1 MPDAFARRGLR
12 RPTRFVRHSGA
23 RRRRGASCL
32 APAACGVSERS
43 LCRALRARFRLRCAV
58 SAYRFQLR

>member
-23 RRRRGASCL
+23 RRRCAASRR
-32 APAACGVSERS
+32 APAARRVSERS
-43 LCRALRARFRLRCAV
+43 LCRARRARFRLRCAV
-58 SAYRFQLR
+58 PAYRFQPR

>member
-23 RRRRGASCL
+23 RRRCAASRR
-32 APAACGVSERS
+32 APAARRVSGR
-43 LCRALRARFRLRCAV
+43 RRRCAAPLRV
-58 SAYRFQLR
+58 S